1 MYELDRLKRMEKSKE
16 AKRRVQ
22 IFLFLFNILF
32 IPNNDRRKG
41 KKTKV
46 IRIILRCVIKNVFK
60 RKNYRIVCV

>member
-1 MYELDRLKRMEKSKE
+1 MYELDRLKRMEKSKK

-32 IPNNDRRKG
+32 ILNNDRRKG